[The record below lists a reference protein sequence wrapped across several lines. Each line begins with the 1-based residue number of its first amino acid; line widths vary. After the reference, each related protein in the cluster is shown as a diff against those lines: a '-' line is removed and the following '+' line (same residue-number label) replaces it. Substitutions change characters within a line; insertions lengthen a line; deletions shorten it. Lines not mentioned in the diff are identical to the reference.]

1 MGIKKLLL
9 VMLLAVVLAS
19 QGCSCYSWTDFWGED
34 RQAKC
39 ADHWHWNGK
48 RAMAE
53 PKVETQAYLPCDAPR
68 LEETSRDYTPGI
80 TGHEISLSKLAPKE
94 VALNEPFDY
103 RLKITNVTDQELLN
117 VVVTDVKP
125 AHMKFISSVP
135 EMESV
140 EGQIQWQLGAIEPG
154 ASKTISINAVATE
167 MGTITSCAEVTY
179 DTPTCAQIEIVDPQL
194 ILTKFV
200 PEESLVCDR
209 IPVRYVITNKG
220 SGHACSIQIEDSL
233 AEGLLTSD
241 GSSKVMFEIDTL
253 GPGESREFETMV
265 DASGPG
271 RYFSSAN
278 AIAQRGGRASSEMV
292 GTLVSQPVLAINES
306 CPSEQYIGKMLTYD
320 ITVTNR
326 GDAAAKDTIVEATV
340 PDGVR
345 FNNASD
351 GGVYTHSSPGM
362 VTWDLGEIQPNS
374 SKTISMSFTSDT
386 SGLINTEASAKAYCA
401 ESVSDTC
408 RTELSGIPGVL
419 LEVVDVEDPIEVG
432 QSETYVITVTNQ
444 GSAADTNV
452 QISCMLESNME
463 YVSST
468 GPTEA
473 EVIGQS
479 VSFAPL
485 ASLAPKAQAKW
496 QVTVRAIGTG
506 DTRFKT
512 IMNTD
517 QLDRSVE
524 ETEATRFY
532 E

>member
-19 QGCSCYSWTDFWGED
+19 QGCSCYTWTDFWGED

-48 RAMAE
+48 EVAVAE
-53 PKVETQAYLPCDAPR
+53 PQMQEYLPCGAPR
-68 LEETSRDYTPGI
+68 MEEISRDYTPGI
-80 TGHEISLSKLAPKE
+80 TGHEISISKLAPKE

-103 RLKITNVTDQELLN
+103 RLKITNISDREMLN

-125 AHMKFISSVP
+125 AHMKFVSSVP
-135 EMESV
+135 EMEIV
-140 EGQIQWQLGAIEPG
+140 ENEVRWELGAIAPG
-154 ASKTISINAVATE
+154 ESRTVSVDAVATE

-194 ILTKFV
+194 VLTKFV

-209 IPVRYVITNKG
+209 IPIKYVITNKG
-220 SGHACSIQIEDSL
+220 NGHACNIQIVDDF

-241 GSSKVMFEIDTL
+241 GSSRVMFEIDSL

-265 DASGPG
+265 DAGGSG

-278 AIAQRGGRASSEMV
+278 AIAERGGRASSEMV
-292 GTLVSQPVLAINES
+292 GTLVTQPVLAINES

-326 GDAAAKDTIVEATV
+326 GDAAARDTIVEATV

-345 FNNASD
+345 FNNATD
-351 GGVYTHSSPGM
+351 GGVYTHSSPGK
-362 VTWDLGEIQPNS
+362 VTWNLGELQPNS
-374 SKTISMSFTSDT
+374 STTISMSFTSDM
-386 SGLINTEASAKAYCA
+386 SGLIDTEATAKAYCA
-401 ESVSDTC
+401 ESVFDTC

-432 QSETYVITVTNQ
+432 NSVTYIITVTNQ

-452 QISCMLESNME
+452 QISCMLEESME

-473 EVIGQS
+473 AVIGQRI
-479 VSFAPL
+479 SFAPL

-496 QVTVRAIGTG
+496 QVTVKAIGAG
-506 DTRFKT
+506 DIRFKT

-524 ETEATRFY
+524 ETEATRLY